1 MTVENKPLE
10 SDAEFLEEFEQEDPQ
25 EKQEEKDVDGTKE
38 FLTKVS
44 AISGREFKTIEEY
57 EKHYKNLASF
67 VGKKIEPE
75 KEAQLKAPDKKETEG
90 ITQILANQKK
100 IEFFMEV
107 PEAKKH
113 FDEFVKPLADGSGLT
128 YAEAWERVRP
138 LIQVSEE
145 QEKEKEIGV
154 NSKNRIQP
162 IANSELK
169 ELVAEAR
176 KGSASAQEQLVA
188 KMLGLEK

>member
-1 MTVENKPLE
+1 MNVDNKPLD
-10 SDAEFLEEFEQEDPQ
+10 SDAEFLQEFEIEQPE
-25 EKQEEKDVDGTKE
+25 EKQEKKDVDDTKE

-75 KEAQLKAPDKKETEG
+75 KVEQPQTPDKKDDGG
-90 ITQILANQKK
+90 IALVSENLKK
-100 IEFFMEV
+100 IEFFMEN

-113 FDEFVKPLADGSGLT
+113 FDEYVKPLADGSGIS
-128 YAEAWERVRP
+128 YKDAWAKVQP
-138 LIQVSEE
+138 LVQSSEE
-145 QEKEKEIGV
+145 QENEKEIGV
-154 NSKNRIQP
+154 NSKNRIMP
-162 IANSELK
+162 VDNSKLNELAQK
-169 ELVAEAR
+169 AR
-176 KGSASAQEQLVA
+176 TGNAKAQEDLVA